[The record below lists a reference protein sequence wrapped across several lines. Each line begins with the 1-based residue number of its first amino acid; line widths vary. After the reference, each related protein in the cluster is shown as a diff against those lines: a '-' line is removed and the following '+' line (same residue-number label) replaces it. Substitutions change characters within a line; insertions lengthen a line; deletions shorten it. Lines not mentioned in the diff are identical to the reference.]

1 MSEHEKDE
9 CKTNIEFNIDNKRYC
24 IEWDGVQFVV
34 TTTTTL
40 KNTLRSERRY
50 YTWVNSMLKSLAN
63 EIVGNR
69 KSTTLKELHDIIND
83 SVSVMDDIMRMV
95 DIRYPSITLKIGDG
109 DAGA

>member
-9 CKTNIEFNIDNKRYC
+9 CKTNIEFSIDNKRYC
-24 IEWDGVQFVV
+24 IEWDGLQFTV
-34 TTTTTL
+34 TTNTTL
-40 KNTLRSERRY
+40 KSTVRSERRY

-69 KSTTLKELHDIIND
+69 KATTLKELQDIISD
-83 SVSVMDDIMRMV
+83 SMSAMDDIMRMI

-109 DAGA
+109 HAD